1 MTTNGLLLDKYL
13 DDLVNKNFKI
23 LVSLDGDFDA
33 SVYRVGEDGRDL
45 YDKIINNLD
54 LYKNKY
60 PLHFERNVDFNV
72 VIHRK
77 NDIQSVFSFI
87 KKKYGKTPRFSP
99 LSTRNVKESQK
110 ETFKTMYRKMPDD
123 LIEGK
128 DLDAITENLHPYTS
142 GFMEMVKFAN
152 ALLDIQYQTYND
164 LFVNTGLNDIVY
176 TPSGTCWPFSR
187 KFF

>member
-1 MTTNGLLLDKYL
+1 MLLS
-13 DDLVNKNFKI
+13 I
-23 LVSLDGDFDA
+23 
-33 SVYRVGEDGRDL
+33 
-45 YDKIINNLD
+45 
-54 LYKNKY
+54 
-60 PLHFERNVDFNV
+60 ERMIYSPCFL
-72 VIHRK
+72 
-77 NDIQSVFSFI
+77 FI

-152 ALLDIQYQTYND
+152 ALFRYSVSDI
-164 LFVNTGLNDIVY
+164 
-176 TPSGTCWPFSR
+176 
-187 KFF
+187 